1 MSSIK
6 RPLTWVTASIARM
19 RSRISESLLK
29 PLNKRVILVVIVT
42 VIATELFIVTDI
54 GPFRFS
60 IGTVVFVYAILS
72 LNHLLI
78 IPTAIMVAFST
89 LLLRVGFDY
98 FIRLPHEYSSF
109 IMAHQFSGVVYF
121 LLLSLILRVGGIR
134 EGARNVTLTLFLY
147 LLGAVAISNFAEALV
162 RTPVNLIVTPGNI
175 IVLILMSAVQ
185 VFLVASLVNISQFQK
200 TLVFDEQQQVNYE
213 KMLIIASELYDELFY
228 MQKSMENIENIMAKS
243 YNLHKRLKELK
254 LADRNIERSALEV
267 AEEVHEVKKD
277 TVRIL
282 AGLGE
287 VLKIRKEKPV
297 MNLSEILDL
306 VIKTNRS
313 YSQSLDKKIQ
323 YNLRIEDDLEVEQ
336 IYPLLAI
343 LNNLVSNAVEAIPS
357 EGMIRLRVR
366 QKNRVLRVY
375 VCDNGDPIKD
385 RDRALIFEPG
395 FTTKFSVDG
404 VPSTGIGLAYVKG
417 LVENFKGRVFY
428 RDIDEEKCFIIMLPA
443 KSIAGGHL

>member
-1 MSSIK
+1 MRK
-6 RPLTWVTASIARM
+6 ARG
-19 RSRISESLLK
+19 RVSEYLLK
-29 PLNKRVILVVIVT
+29 PLNKRVILVVTVT

-78 IPTAIMVAFST
+78 IPTAILVAVAT

-98 FIRLPHEYSSF
+98 FFWLPNDYF
-109 IMAHQFSGVVYF
+109 AFMIAHQYSGVIYF
-121 LLLSLILRVGGIR
+121 LLLSILLKLGGIR
-134 EGARNVTLTLFLY
+134 KEARKFSAPLVLY
-147 LLGAVAISNFAEALV
+147 LGGSVAVSNFAEALV
-162 RTPVNLIVTPGNI
+162 RVPYHEIIAVDNI
-175 IVLILMSAVQ
+175 IILILMSSVQ
-185 VFLVASLVNISQFQK
+185 VFLVISLVNISQFQK
-200 TLVFDEQQQVNYE
+200 TLVLDEQQKVSYE
-213 KMLIIASELYDELFY
+213 KMLIVASELYDELFY

-243 YNLHKRLKELK
+243 YNLHKQLKELK
-254 LADRNIERSALEV
+254 LADRSMERSALEV

-287 VLKIRKEKPV
+287 VLKIKKEKPV

-313 YSQSLDKKIQ
+313 YSQSLEKMIQ
-323 YNLRIEDDLEVEQ
+323 FNLDIGDDLEIEQ
-336 IYPLLAI
+336 IYPLMAI
-343 LNNLVSNAVEAIPS
+343 LNNLVSNAIEAIS
-357 EGMIRLRVR
+357 VEGYIRIKVR
-366 QKNRVLRVY
+366 RRGKVLRLY
-375 VCDNGDPIKD
+375 ICDNGDPVRE

-395 FTTKFSVDG
+395 FTTKFSTEG

-417 LVENFKGRVFY
+417 LVENFRGKVTFR
-428 RDIDEEKCFIIMLPA
+428 ETEAEKCFIILIPV
-443 KSIAGGHL
+443 SSLTGG

>member
-1 MSSIK
+1 
-6 RPLTWVTASIARM
+6 
-19 RSRISESLLK
+19 
-29 PLNKRVILVVIVT
+29 

-78 IPTAIMVAFST
+78 IPTAVMVAFST
-89 LLLRVGFDY
+89 LLLRVGLDY
-98 FIRLPHEYSSF
+98 FIRLPHEYSNL

-121 LLLSLILRVGGIR
+121 LLLSLILRLGGIR
-134 EGARNVTLTLFLY
+134 EGARNVTFTLFFY
-147 LLGAVAISNFAEALV
+147 LLGAVAVSNFAEALV
-162 RTPVNLIVTPGNI
+162 RTPVSLIVTPGNI
-175 IVLILMSAVQ
+175 YVLVLMSAVQ
-185 VFLVASLVNISQFQK
+185 VFLVTSLVNISQFQK
-200 TLVFDEQQQVNYE
+200 TLVLDEQQRVSYE

-254 LADRNIERSALEV
+254 LVDRDIERAALEV

-277 TVRIL
+277 TIRIL

-366 QKNRVLRVY
+366 QKNRVVRVY
-375 VCDNGDPIKD
+375 VCDNGDPIKA

-395 FTTKFSVDG
+395 FTTKFSVEG

-417 LVENFKGRVFY
+417 LVENFKGRVLY
-428 RDIDEEKCFIIMLPA
+428 REMDKEKCFIIMLPV
-443 KSIAGGHL
+443 KSIAGGYL

>member
-1 MSSIK
+1 
-6 RPLTWVTASIARM
+6 M
-19 RSRISESLLK
+19 RVWGKISEYLLK
-29 PLNKRVILVVIVT
+29 PLNKRVILVVVVT

-72 LNHLLI
+72 LNHILI
-78 IPTAIMVAFST
+78 IPTAVMVAFFT

-98 FIRLPHEYSSF
+98 FFWLPREYF
-109 IMAHQFSGVVYF
+109 NFMVAHQYSGVVYF
-121 LLLSLILRVGGIR
+121 MLLAVILKLGGIR
-134 EGARNVTLTLFLY
+134 EGARNISPALVLYLGGAVTLANL
-147 LLGAVAISNFAEALV
+147 AEALV
-162 RTPVNLIVTPGNI
+162 RVSPGEIFTPGNI
-175 IVLILMSAVQ
+175 IILILMSSVQ
-185 VFLVASLVNISQFQK
+185 VFLVTSLVNISQFQK
-200 TLVFDEQQQVNYE
+200 TLVLDEQQRVSYE

-254 LADRNIERSALEV
+254 LTDRSVEHSALEI

-277 TVRIL
+277 TMRIL

-287 VLKIRKEKPV
+287 ALKIRKEKPV

-323 YNLRIEDDLEVEQ
+323 YNLRIEEDLEVEQ
-336 IYPLLAI
+336 IYPLLSI

-357 EGMIRLRVR
+357 EGHIRFRIRCRKSILRI
-366 QKNRVLRVY
+366 Y
-375 VCDNGDPIKD
+375 VCDNGDPVKA
-385 RDRALIFEPG
+385 RDKNLIFTPG
-395 FTTKFSVDG
+395 FTTKFSTEG

-417 LVENFKGRVFY
+417 LVENFRGRVLFKEIE
-428 RDIDEEKCFIIMLPA
+428 DEKCFIVFLPV
-443 KSIAGGHL
+443 KNISGG

>member
-1 MSSIK
+1 MK
-6 RPLTWVTASIARM
+6 RVRG
-19 RSRISESLLK
+19 RISESLLK
-29 PLNKRVILVVIVT
+29 PLNKRVILVVVVT

-72 LNHLLI
+72 LNHILI
-78 IPTAIMVAFST
+78 IPTAALVAVST
-89 LLLRVGFDY
+89 LLLRVSLDY
-98 FIRLPHEYSSF
+98 FFWLPRDYF
-109 IMAHQFSGVVYF
+109 TFMMAHQYSGAVYF
-121 LLLSLILRVGGIR
+121 MLLSIVLRLGGIR
-134 EGARNVTLTLFLY
+134 EGARRFSAPLLLY
-147 LLGAVAISNFAEALV
+147 LGGAVAVSNLAEALV
-162 RTPVNLIVTPGNI
+162 RVSHSEIFNIGNMI
-175 IVLILMSAVQ
+175 ILILMSAVQ
-185 VFLVASLVNISQFQK
+185 VFLVTSLVNISQFQK
-200 TLVFDEQQQVNYE
+200 TMVLDEQERVSYE
-213 KMLIIASELYDELFY
+213 KMLIVASELYDELFY

-243 YNLHKRLKELK
+243 YNLHKHLRELK
-254 LADRNIERSALEV
+254 LSDRSLERSALEV

-297 MNLSEILDL
+297 MNLSELLDL

-323 YNLRIEDDLEVEQ
+323 FNLRIEEDLEIGQ

-343 LNNLVSNAVEAIPS
+343 LNNLVSNAVEAIPV
-357 EGMIRLRVR
+357 EGYIRLNVR
-366 QKNRVLRVY
+366 LKGKILRIYVY
-375 VCDNGDPIKD
+375 DNGDPVKE

-395 FTTKFSVDG
+395 FTTKFSSDG

-417 LVENFKGRVFY
+417 LVENFRGRVCF
-428 RDIDEEKCFIIMLPA
+428 REKPLEKCFIILIPL
-443 KSIAGGHL
+443 SRIAGG

>member
-1 MSSIK
+1 
-6 RPLTWVTASIARM
+6 M
-19 RSRISESLLK
+19 RVWGRISEYLLK
-29 PLNKRVILVVIVT
+29 PLNKRVILVVVVT

-72 LNHLLI
+72 LNHILI
-78 IPTAIMVAFST
+78 IPTAVMVAFST
-89 LLLRVGFDY
+89 LLLRVGLDY
-98 FIRLPHEYSSF
+98 FFWLPREYF
-109 IMAHQFSGVVYF
+109 NFMVAHQYSGVVYF
-121 LLLSLILRVGGIR
+121 MLLALILKLGGIR
-134 EGARNVTLTLFLY
+134 EGTRNISLTLVLY
-147 LLGAVAISNFAEALV
+147 LGGAVILSNLAEALV
-162 RTPVNLIVTPGNI
+162 RVSSVDIFTLVNLII
-175 IVLILMSAVQ
+175 LILMSSVQ
-185 VFLVASLVNISQFQK
+185 VFLVTSLVNISQFQK
-200 TLVFDEQQQVNYE
+200 TLVMDEQQRVSYE

-254 LADRNIERSALEV
+254 LADRSFEHSALEI

-277 TVRIL
+277 TIRIL

-287 VLKIRKEKPV
+287 ALKIRKEKPV

-323 YNLRIEDDLEVEQ
+323 YSLRIEEDLEVEQ

-343 LNNLVSNAVEAIPS
+343 LNNLVSNAVEAITS
-357 EGMIRLRVR
+357 EGLIHLVIRCRNSILRI
-366 QKNRVLRVY
+366 Y
-375 VCDNGDPIKD
+375 VCDNGEPIKD
-385 RDRALIFEPG
+385 RDRNLMFEPG
-395 FTTKFSVDG
+395 YTTKFSAEG

-417 LVENFKGRVFY
+417 LVENFRGRVVY
-428 RDIDEEKCFIIMLPA
+428 RKIKEEKCFIVMIPA
-443 KSIAGGHL
+443 GSISGGQ